1 MLPSG
6 LVVLHGINSSGQLTE
21 PLWKKEFSPVPL
33 SENYPG
39 PARFY
44 NQCIQKKGLS
54 DLTSHFVVVVIGGC
68 EGSAVLAVVD
78 VRSREVLHKKQLR
91 GEVGVGV
98 GGVSQDLEGG
108 CEGGACQ
115 FSVVS
120 LMIDRNHPEYCTL
133 LLSTGQL
140 SVIHLR
146 TGSTMFHR

>member
-1 MLPSG
+1 MLYG
-6 LVVLHGINSSGQLTE
+6 MSSTGELSAQ
-21 PLWKKEFSPVPL
+21 LWKKEFSPVPTTGT
-33 SENYPG
+33 SPG

-54 DLTSHFVVVVIGGC
+54 DLTSNFVVVVVGGC

-78 VRSREVLHKKQLR
+78 VQSRQVLHKKQLR

-120 LMIDRNHPEYCTL
+120 LMIDKNHPEYCPL

-140 SVIHLR
+140 SVIDL
-146 TGSTMFHR
+146 STANTIFHR